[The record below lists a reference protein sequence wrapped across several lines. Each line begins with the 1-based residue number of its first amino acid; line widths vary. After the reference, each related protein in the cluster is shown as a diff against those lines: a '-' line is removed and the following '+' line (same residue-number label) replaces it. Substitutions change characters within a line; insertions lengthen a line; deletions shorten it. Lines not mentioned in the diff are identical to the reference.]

1 MTDKKN
7 KSESLPRTHFSAW
20 IDISSRWSDNDQYGH
35 INNVVY
41 YSFFDTAV
49 NQLLIQMNLLDPKN
63 SDVIGL
69 VVQSHCEFTQ
79 SLSFPCPIQ
88 AGVRVAH
95 IGRSSVRYEIGLFAA
110 GKMYS
115 AANGY
120 FVHVYVDRHSRIPV
134 AVAPTWR
141 ERLACLMINP
151 SENQ

>member
-1 MTDKKN
+1 MTDKKV
-7 KSESLPRTHFSAW
+7 KTEPLTRASFAAW
-20 IDISSRWSDNDQYGH
+20 VDITSRWSDNDQYGH

-49 NQLLIQMNLLDPKN
+49 NQLLIQMNLLDP
-63 SDVIGL
+63 SSSEVIGL

-110 GKMYS
+110 GKMQS
-115 AANGY
+115 AANGH
-120 FVHVYVDRHSRIPV
+120 FVHVYVDRMSRSPV
-134 AVAPTWR
+134 AVTPIWR
-141 ERLACLMINP
+141 DRLATLMINP
-151 SENQ
+151 SENP